1 VNLPGGESEIWE
13 EVRDFADSD
22 GEDTNGEQPKLYTID
37 PLTGTVQFGPLI
49 REPSQLKRLTQER
62 TQLQPRERFVRRE
75 NGRVDNRFTALP
87 PGDAD
92 DEILERQYGKVP
104 PSGAEIYMVAYRT
117 GGGTRGNVQAEKLT
131 VLKTAIPYVKNVV
144 NYKAA
149 EGGTDAESLEQA
161 VIRVPKELRT
171 RECAVMPED
180 FENVAKK
187 AHRAVARAHCLSD
200 NSTPGIVRLLIVPR
214 KVDIGTFDFRRGMHP
229 DQYFSLGSLKEEIQ
243 EYMKD
248 RKPLGV
254 QVKLEEPEYVGV
266 SVKAEV
272 ILEPNYTRDRDQEEI
287 KEKIRSELLV
297 ALYRFL
303 NPLTGG
309 IDGKGWPLGRPVYRS
324 DIFAL
329 CQNLKIPG
337 VRYYLGMVKLFE
349 LRKYGSEWV
358 RTEFPE
364 SDTAVDPSSLGLICS
379 WADESPELESGHVI
393 EFIDY

>member
-1 VNLPGGESEIWE
+1 
-13 EVRDFADSD
+13 
-22 GEDTNGEQPKLYTID
+22 
-37 PLTGTVQFGPLI
+37 
-49 REPSQLKRLTQER
+49 
-62 TQLQPRERFVRRE
+62 
-75 NGRVDNRFTALP
+75 
-87 PGDAD
+87 
-92 DEILERQYGKVP
+92 
-104 PSGAEIYMVAYRT
+104 
-117 GGGTRGNVQAEKLT
+117 
-131 VLKTAIPYVKNVV
+131 
-144 NYKAA
+144 
-149 EGGTDAESLEQA
+149 
-161 VIRVPKELRT
+161 
-171 RECAVMPED
+171 MPED

-266 SVKAEV
+266 SVSAEV

>member
-1 VNLPGGESEIWE
+1 
-13 EVRDFADSD
+13 
-22 GEDTNGEQPKLYTID
+22 
-37 PLTGTVQFGPLI
+37 
-49 REPSQLKRLTQER
+49 
-62 TQLQPRERFVRRE
+62 
-75 NGRVDNRFTALP
+75 
-87 PGDAD
+87 
-92 DEILERQYGKVP
+92 
-104 PSGAEIYMVAYRT
+104 
-117 GGGTRGNVQAEKLT
+117 
-131 VLKTAIPYVKNVV
+131 
-144 NYKAA
+144 
-149 EGGTDAESLEQA
+149 
-161 VIRVPKELRT
+161 
-171 RECAVMPED
+171 
-180 FENVAKK
+180 
-187 AHRAVARAHCLSD
+187 
-200 NSTPGIVRLLIVPR
+200 
-214 KVDIGTFDFRRGMHP
+214 
-229 DQYFSLGSLKEEIQ
+229 
-243 EYMKD
+243 MKD

-266 SVKAEV
+266 SVSAEV
-272 ILEPNYTRDRDQEEI
+272 ILEPNYTRDRDKEEI